1 MPPGWSGHGNIDSNE
16 PRKKFQGA
24 KKNVPTTE
32 KEKKMKG
39 RSLKKKER
47 RERRINQ
54 SIVWTLSAISST
66 PRLHSSKSLQLL
78 DRISNSTKR
87 EVMTTYMSLNTAC
100 FFISSTEL
108 KR

>member
-16 PRKKFQGA
+16 PRNKFQDI
-24 KKNVPTTE
+24 KKNAPTTE

-39 RSLKKKER
+39 RSLKRKER

-66 PRLHSSKSLQLL
+66 PPPPPSLLEITPIT
-78 DRISNSTKR
+78 RSNQ
-87 EVMTTYMSLNTAC
+87 
-100 FFISSTEL
+100 
-108 KR
+108 